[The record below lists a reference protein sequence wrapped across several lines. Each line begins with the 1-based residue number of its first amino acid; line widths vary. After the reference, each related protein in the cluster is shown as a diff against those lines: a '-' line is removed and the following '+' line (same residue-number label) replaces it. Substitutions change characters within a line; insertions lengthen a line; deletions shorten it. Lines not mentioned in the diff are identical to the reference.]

1 MEDNVFASFSFSAA
15 THRASTKQLGKIKEE
30 PEENV
35 TGDSNV
41 AQAVASIRD
50 RFVGHRASSN
60 QPGKIKEEPEEDVAG
75 GGNEAQ
81 TIASIRDRYVART
94 DKRRKL
100 TAKKEQFD
108 PGATVEG
115 SSGYVKTET
124 EIEDSDHLITR
135 SSVKVETYPKALKVR
150 QARSKADGLPKESTP
165 ENWEQIVE
173 GIRSMRMDKDAPVD
187 LFGTHQLFDLE
198 ANKETQQFQ
207 ALVAAMISSQT
218 RDAVTGAAMQ
228 RLRAMSGGLTIA
240 QIASDAIEVDALAE
254 ILKPVGFYR
263 QKAKFMKSIAQTLSA
278 PPHNGKVPNS
288 LEELMKLPG
297 VGPKVALLV
306 LWVAFDMGEEGL
318 IVDTNVRRVCS
329 RLGWV
334 PTNAT
339 PELTRRTLEGWLPP
353 TLWAD
358 ISFLFVGFG
367 QQICKPMA
375 PKCESCKVSQL
386 CPSAFKPSPKRT
398 TRQPK

>member
-1 MEDNVFASFSFSAA
+1 MDHNVFAAFSFAA
-15 THRASTKQLGKIKEE
+15 APGTISHPTSRRGTHKLTIKKELEE
-30 PEENV
+30 DV
-35 TGDSNV
+35 SNDGIKP
-41 AQAVASIRD
+41 QAVASGCD
-50 RFVGHRASSN
+50 RSV
-60 QPGKIKEEPEEDVAG
+60 V
-75 GGNEAQ
+75 
-81 TIASIRDRYVART
+81 RT

-100 TAKKEQFD
+100 SAKKEQFD

-115 SSGYVKTET
+115 SSGFAKTEAKL
-124 EIEDSDHLITR
+124 EIEDTDQLITR
-135 SSVKVETYPKALKVR
+135 SSVKVEPLPKALKVR
-150 QARSKADGLPKESTP
+150 QSRSKSDASPKASAP

-173 GIRSMRMDKDAPVD
+173 EIRSMRIDKDAPVD
-187 LFGTHQLFDLE
+187 LFGTHQLLDVE

-228 RLRAMSGGLTIA
+228 RLRAMPGGLTIS

-278 PPHNGKVPNS
+278 PPHNGAVPNS
-288 LEELMKLPG
+288 VEELMKLPG

-306 LWVAFDMGEEGL
+306 LWVAFGMGEEGL

-334 PTNAT
+334 PTDAT
-339 PELTRRTLEGWLPP
+339 PELTRRSLESWLPR

-358 ISFLFVGFG
+358 VSFLFVGFG
-367 QQICKPMA
+367 QQMCKPMA
-375 PKCESCKVSQL
+375 PKCEICKVNQL
-386 CPSAFKPSPKRT
+386 CPSAFKPGPKKP
-398 TRQPK
+398 TRKPK

>member
-1 MEDNVFASFSFSAA
+1 MLQMMTSSLKPLRQIVIGPWRVRTRWAA
-15 THRASTKQLGKIKEE
+15 VSM
-30 PEENV
+30 
-35 TGDSNV
+35 
-41 AQAVASIRD
+41 
-50 RFVGHRASSN
+50 
-60 QPGKIKEEPEEDVAG
+60 
-75 GGNEAQ
+75 
-81 TIASIRDRYVART
+81 
-94 DKRRKL
+94 RRKF

-115 SSGYVKTET
+115 SSGLVKVEAKV
-124 EIEDSDHLITR
+124 EIEDSDQLITR
-135 SSVKVETYPKALKVR
+135 SCVKVEPLPKPLKVR
-150 QARSKADGLPKESTP
+150 QSRSKSDGLPQESAP

-173 GIRSMRMDKDAPVD
+173 GIRCMRLDKDAPVD
-187 LFGTHQLFDLE
+187 LFGTHQLIDLE
-198 ANKETQQFQ
+198 VNKETQQFQ

-228 RLRAMSGGLTIA
+228 RLRAIPGGLNVS

-278 PPHNGKVPNS
+278 PPHNGAVPNS
-288 LEELMKLPG
+288 MEELMKLPG

-306 LWVAFDMGEEGL
+306 LWVAFGMGEEGL

-334 PTNAT
+334 SMNAT
-339 PELTRRTLEGWLPP
+339 PELTRRTLESWLPRS
-353 TLWAD
+353 LWAD
-358 ISFLFVGFG
+358 VSFLFVGFG

-375 PKCESCKVSQL
+375 PKCQSCKVNQL
-386 CPSAFKPSPKRT
+386 CPSAFIPSAKKPTRKPK
-398 TRQPK
+398 